1 MAGRGFGGRR
11 DRERRERE
19 ERERREREA
28 REKAEREA
36 REKAEREA
44 RERVEREQREREE
57 RERKEREERE
67 AREREEQERARLKAQ
82 AASEA
87 ERKKAG
93 RKWFERHVSRL
104 GAVERE
110 QFRLHL
116 WERRSS
122 YATEDEFGAA
132 LDGGYYEIAERYGE
146 MRESDAAF
154 DAYWEN
160 IKNLSDAELKAQDD
174 KAWDAHDAR
183 ISAIQAEIERVK
195 AAWEAQAQNPPV
207 QPPAQPPQVPA
218 QPPQPPAQPPQV
230 PDTAPTHGIMCFDAD
245 GNVTDINL
253 DSALVVQGT
262 LILGNAAQGQID
274 IDALFPL
281 RGNFR
286 GIFVMPVYH
295 SLSLIPTT
303 EHAVKLFWSEGRLN
317 WRLPNHAGDL
327 WAGLPWAMGA
337 FAGRQFLYGYFN

>member
-44 RERVEREQREREE
+44 RERAERELRERE
-57 RERKEREERE
+57 EREERE

-104 GAVERE
+104 RAAE
-110 QFRLHL
+110 QAQLQLHL
-116 WERRSS
+116 WERRNS

-132 LDGGYYEIAERYGE
+132 LDGGYSEIEERYGE
-146 MRESDAAF
+146 MHVSDAAF

-207 QPPAQPPQVPA
+207 QPPQP
-218 QPPQPPAQPPQV
+218 QPPQV

-286 GIFVMPVYH
+286 GVFMMPVYH

-303 EHAVKLFWSEGRLN
+303 EHAVQMFWSEGKLN
-317 WRLPNHAGDL
+317 WRLPSHAGDL
-327 WAGLPWAMGA
+327 WSGMSWIMGA

>member
-1 MAGRGFGGRR
+1 MAGFMSKRE
-11 DRERRERE
+11 RERRARERAERE
-19 ERERREREA
+19 KREREA
-28 REKAEREA
+28 REKSEREA
-36 REKAEREA
+36 REKTEREA

-104 GAVERE
+104 EAVERA
-110 QFRLHL
+110 QFQLHL

-207 QPPAQPPQVPA
+207 QP
-218 QPPQPPAQPPQV
+218 QPPQPRPGSGQFGLMVFNEDGTLRDKVDSVFARFLHKEYLTQLSFGPDIPPNVKGSFVVEGLGSLPNGYRPFHFICSSGNEGSGYWWPQV
-230 PDTAPTHGIMCFDAD
+230 RIE
-245 GNVTDINL
+245 GNVVHWSYEYAFDPNDI
-253 DSALVVQGT
+253 VG
-262 LILGNAAQGQID
+262 AAM
-274 IDALFPL
+274 F
-281 RGNFR
+281 
-286 GIFVMPVYH
+286 
-295 SLSLIPTT
+295 
-303 EHAVKLFWSEGRLN
+303 SESTVRF
-317 WRLPNHAGDL
+317 AGDC
-327 WAGLPWAMGA
+327 
-337 FAGRQFLYGYFN
+337 FLVIGVCPDV